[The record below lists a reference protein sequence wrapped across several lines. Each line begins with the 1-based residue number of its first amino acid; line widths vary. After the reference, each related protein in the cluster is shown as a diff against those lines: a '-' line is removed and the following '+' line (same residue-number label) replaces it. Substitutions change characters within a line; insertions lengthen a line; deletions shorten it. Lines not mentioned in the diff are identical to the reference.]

1 MSTATSLMSA
11 MALLGAACIGGIFF
25 TFSNFVMPAL
35 ARLPSKEGRHAMQA
49 INITVLNIGFLSVF
63 IGTGAFGLAAT
74 VTLWITAGLPNAV
87 MTLVASVIYL
97 VGVIGVTGLGNV
109 PLNESLAHQTDAAK
123 TADEQWERYL
133 VRWTRLNSLRATAS
147 LVAAALLVVAW
158 PVGG

>member
-1 MSTATSLMSA
+1 
-11 MALLGAACIGGIFF
+11 
-25 TFSNFVMPAL
+25 
-35 ARLPSKEGRHAMQA
+35 MQA